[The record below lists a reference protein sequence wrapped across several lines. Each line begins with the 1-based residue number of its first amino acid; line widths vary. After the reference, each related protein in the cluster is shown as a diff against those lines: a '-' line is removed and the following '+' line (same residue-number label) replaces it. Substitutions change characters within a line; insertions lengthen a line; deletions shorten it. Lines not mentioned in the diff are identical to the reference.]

1 MDNMDKNAEFSMRK
15 RIEKTAK
22 NLKENNM
29 EVYIAENFAD
39 AVATVKKLIKPG
51 DTISSGGSMSLIE
64 SGVMELLQSGDY
76 NYLDRANTD
85 DVEKLYRDTFSADA
99 YLCSCNAVTENG
111 ELYNVDGNSNRV
123 AAIAYGPKSVIMVVG
138 INKLVPDLESAAK
151 RVKTFAAP
159 PNCVRLS
166 CNTFCSKT
174 GECSGLSDN
183 MTDGCANNARICCNY
198 LISARQRQIGRIKI
212 IFVMKNLG
220 Y

>member
-123 AAIAYGPKSVIMVVG
+123 AAIAYEPKSVIMVVG

-174 GECSGLSDN
+174 GECSGLSGN